1 MKVLATLWA
10 LIFSCAAFASGPPAY
25 WGEELANIQAV
36 AGTPAG
42 AVATARAGGKERT
55 SVVRFRLPGESKDR
69 ILEIKGQV
77 RSLAFTENDDALLA
91 VVQKRS
97 RRRPWDTFLLR
108 IDTATA
114 KTGRMVTL
122 PRTAAGM
129 ALWPETG
136 HLLLACDQEIRTF
149 ILPGFRSGPLY
160 QLPGG
165 NLTLAHHSGSLVL
178 VGRTGDLALI
188 NLEDP
193 QGEEQIPVRQ
203 HVGIAT
209 PLLAMTVSSDGAR
222 LYGVTLDGEKVEQ
235 PLSMLNF
242 SAAALPLKQAT
253 PRPEPMQAP
262 EPVENVPV
270 VVKEPPAEPKP
281 APEPEPKP
289 EPVPEPSMP
298 AGDFQIYGSLLG
310 AEANRV
316 EWVVILGPNN
326 LLREAARI
334 QPEEDGRWGVESL
347 PPGRYRIVLNGGG
360 GHVIESDPRFATV
373 QVVQDEVMEAPVF
386 HVRRVR

>member
-1 MKVLATLWA
+1 MKVLATLWT
-10 LIFSCAAFASGPPAY
+10 LVFSCTAFASGPPAY
-25 WGEELANIQAV
+25 WSEELADVQAV

-55 SVVRFRLPGESKDR
+55 AVVRFRLPGESQDR
-69 ILEIKGQV
+69 TLEIKGQV
-77 RSLAFTENDDALLA
+77 RSLAFAENDDALLA
-91 VVQKRS
+91 VVQKQS
-97 RRRPWDTFLLR
+97 RRGPWDTFLLR

-136 HLLLACDQEIRTF
+136 HLLVACGQEIRTF

-178 VGRTGDLALI
+178 VGRTADLALI

-193 QGEEQIPVRQ
+193 QGQEQLPVRQ
-203 HVGIAT
+203 HVGIAA
-209 PLLAMTVSSDGAR
+209 PLRAMAVSSDGAR
-222 LYGVTLDGEKVEQ
+222 LYGVNLDGEKVEQ
-235 PLSMLNF
+235 SLSMLDF
-242 SAAALPLKQAT
+242 SAAALPLKQAA
-253 PRPEPMQAP
+253 PQPEPMQTP

-270 VVKEPPAEPKP
+270 VVEEPPDEPKQ

-289 EPVPEPSMP
+289 KPEPQPEPEPAENVPVVVEEPEPQPVPEPVLEPSVA
-298 AGDFQIYGSLLG
+298 AGDFQIYGPC
-310 AEANRV
+310 
-316 EWVVILGPNN
+316 W
-326 LLREAARI
+326 ARR
-334 QPEEDGRWGVESL
+334 PTGW
-347 PPGRYRIVLNGGG
+347 NGW
-360 GHVIESDPRFATV
+360 
-373 QVVQDEVMEAPVF
+373 
-386 HVRRVR
+386 